1 MSLRGSGNP
10 KIVYRNQSDQ
20 LITVT
25 FTDAHAV
32 KIDYDFNVPDIDV
45 KTSVITGK
53 KTRIKKG
60 EYHKF
65 SLDIL
70 ALTSSL
76 LTSLKAIHVSSEV
89 RFYPHSDNSTYY
101 TCIVTK
107 LQPYYNKNLVFLD
120 ACKLDLET
128 DAYVTD

>member
-1 MSLRGSGNP
+1 MSLRGTTPP
-10 KIVYRNQSDQ
+10 KIVYRNSSDA

-25 FTDAHAV
+25 FSDPI
-32 KIDYDFNVPDIDV
+32 KLDYDWNVPDYDI

-65 SLDIL
+65 NLDIL
-70 ALTSSL
+70 KLDLTL
-76 LTSLKAIHVSSEV
+76 HTSLKAINASSEV
-89 RFYPHSDNSTYY
+89 RFYPHADVNTYY
-101 TCIVTK
+101 TCIITK

-120 ACKLDLET
+120 ACKFELET
-128 DAYVTD
+128 ESYVTD